1 MRILLSGASG
11 LIGSNLAPFLVE
23 RGHDVVRLVRGSS
36 GRSDNAIFW
45 DPVLHSLTLPPGDHF
60 DAVINLAGENLGAKR
75 WSPERKKE
83 LVDSRMV
90 TTALLAE
97 TIAGLENPPEVFI
110 NTSAI
115 GFYGDRG
122 DAMLTE
128 DNHAGTGFL
137 ADVCTEWE
145 EATTPAQRVGIRTVK
160 ARLGMVLA
168 RDGGAL
174 PKMARPFR
182 FGLGGK
188 LGSGRQYMS
197 WIAMPDLLEAV
208 LHCLYKTELSGP
220 VNFVSPNP
228 VTNAEFTRELA
239 RCLRRPALFSVPSW
253 SLAALVGPE
262 MAAELLLSST
272 RVEPA
277 KLTASGFDFSCP
289 TLDVALKAVL

>member
-11 LIGSNLAPFLVE
+11 LVGSNLAPFLVK
-23 RGHDVVRLVRGSS
+23 RGHDVVRLTRGSS
-36 GRSDNAIFW
+36 GKSDQTVLW
-45 DPVLHSLTLPPGDHF
+45 DPAQRSLALTHDDHF
-60 DAVINLAGENLGAKR
+60 DAVINLSGENLGAKR
-75 WSPERKKE
+75 WNPERKK
-83 LVDSRMV
+83 
-90 TTALLAE
+90 ALLESRIVATTLFAE
-97 TIAGLENPPEVFI
+97 TIAGLGNPPEVFI
-110 NTSAI
+110 NASAI

-122 DAMLTE
+122 DTMLTE

-137 ADVCTEWE
+137 ADVCAQWE
-145 EATTPAQRVGIRTVK
+145 RATAPAQRVGIRTVK

-174 PKMARPFR
+174 PRMARPFR

-188 LGSGRQYMS
+188 LGSGQQYMS
-197 WIAMPDLLEAV
+197 WIAMHDLLEAV
-208 LHCLYKTELSGP
+208 LHSLYNAELSGP

-239 RCLRRPALFSVPSW
+239 RRLKRPALFSAPGW
-253 SLAALVGPE
+253 WLAALVGSE

-289 TLDVALKAVL
+289 TLNVALRAVL